1 MIWVEKLKVSFK
13 SDILQVRTTVE
24 LNMMDRF
31 VILSSSF
38 LIAVAVTT
46 GLINSD
52 RHGNITVF
60 IIFIMLRLNVG

>member
-52 RHGNITVF
+52 CHGNITVF